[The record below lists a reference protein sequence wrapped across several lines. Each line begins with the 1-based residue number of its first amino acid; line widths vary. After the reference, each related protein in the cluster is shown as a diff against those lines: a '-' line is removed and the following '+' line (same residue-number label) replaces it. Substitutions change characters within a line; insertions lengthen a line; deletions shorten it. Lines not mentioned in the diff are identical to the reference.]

1 MALVIGNEETGIRQ
15 LTAKTCDYTL
25 SLPARGDLVSLN
37 AAVAA
42 AVSLALVREK
52 QGTVSKDA

>member
-1 MALVIGNEETGIRQ
+1 MPLALVIGNEESGIRD

-25 SLPARGDLVSLN
+25 SLPSQGVLISLN

-42 AVSLALVREK
+42 AVALALVREK
-52 QGTVSKDA
+52 R

>member
-1 MALVIGNEETGIRQ
+1 MPLALVIGNEESGIRD

-25 SLPARGDLVSLN
+25 SLPSHGVLISLN

-42 AVSLALVREK
+42 AVALALVREK
-52 QGTVSKDA
+52 R